1 MERRGIRVNLNNSN
15 FNGVAT
21 RNNAATFDRQSHVMD
36 LKRLSSRIMCS
47 DNITRQGLNKKPSVP
62 TATVTTE
69 DDDEFF
75 NKIKSEIDKNL
86 RSHSKEYHKAN
97 INYQSTDLLR
107 KKRPIIDVETQN
119 IIKRFKK
126 DANYIN
132 SMQSSNNMNITQFNH
147 IDTDMK
153 ENCNVSIDNITS
165 NNNND
170 VQRKNM
176 FPPNILNIS
185 SRIPAN
191 KYVFQATS
199 KLHTNVL
206 SSPINKNEIAILHE
220 EYEKSFFYEMMF
232 LTPPNSIEEDV
243 DL

>member
-1 MERRGIRVNLNNSN
+1 MEQCGIRVNSNNSN
-15 FNGVAT
+15 FNGVLM
-21 RNNAATFDRQSHVMD
+21 RNNTAMFNKQNHVMD

-47 DNITRQGLNKKPSVP
+47 DNITRQGLNKKPSVR
-62 TATVTTE
+62 TATATT
-69 DDDEFF
+69 DDDDQFF
-75 NKIKSEIDKNL
+75 NRIKSEIDKNL
-86 RSHSKEYHKAN
+86 LSHSKEYHRAN
-97 INYQSTDLLR
+97 VNYRNMDLLR

-147 IDTDMK
+147 IDTNMK
-153 ENCNVSIDNITS
+153 ENCNVPTDITLS
-165 NNNND
+165 NNND
-170 VQRKNM
+170 IIQRKNM
-176 FPPNILNIS
+176 FSPNILNIS

-191 KYVFQATS
+191 KYVFQASS

-206 SSPINKNEIAILHE
+206 SPIDENETAILHE
-220 EYEKSFFYEMMF
+220 EYEKSFFYEMF